1 MRNQL
6 LIAAIAVILILSL
19 SFSSPAQTLA
29 QIRAEAARDTKK
41 DVKEVLWFSA
51 GGGICVLGGIETC
64 LGILGTLSSSTGGFF
79 GYAPSVSTK
88 GNQTMISE
96 SLFSKID
103 GYNPAPPP
111 QRLLGKPPD
120 YVQHYTQAYQN
131 QARKHRK
138 KWSIIGAVSCG
149 LLTISATTIYI
160 RLQD

>member
-29 QIRAEAARDTKK
+29 QIRAEAARDAKK

-88 GNQTMISE
+88 GTQSGFSE
-96 SLFSKID
+96 SLFSKISD
-103 GYNPAPPP
+103 YNPAPPP
-111 QRLLGKPPD
+111 KRLLGKPPD
-120 YVQHYTQAYQN
+120 YVQHYTRAYQKK
-131 QARKHRK
+131 ARHHRV
-138 KWSIIGAVSCG
+138 KWAAIGAGSCG
-149 LLTISATTIYI
+149 ILTISSTLIYI